1 MKIDLLKNIVKR
13 LLFPRVY
20 WECRAKALRNNDGWF
35 VGRTD
40 MYSYLCDG
48 GYVHYAYSPI
58 NCTPQVRVGFRGCP
72 VSALRKAVRFAE
84 RMNRQERWGLGV
96 VTQTNC
102 HTYSI
107 IKRIAQ

>member
-1 MKIDLLKNIVKR
+1 MKIELLKNIVKR
-13 LLFPRVY
+13 LLFPRLY
-20 WECRAKALRNNDGWF
+20 WECRAKALWNNDGWF

-40 MYSYLCDG
+40 MYSYLDG

-107 IKRIAQ
+107 IKRNAQ